1 MEINKN
7 IFDIFDSTEMR
18 YNKIFYYFEKIEGKK
33 GRNLDK
39 RKYKIACNHV

>member
-33 GRNLDK
+33 EEIWIKENIR
-39 RKYKIACNHV
+39 